1 MLLSL
6 PYPCVRRTPGVLS
19 HVKAMFQPRTYRDT
33 ARHQDLV
40 SFRVC
45 LAETDLQIA
54 AERDLSA
61 EALAAVKAARGEV
74 QAEIVRNR
82 AFLTS
87 LEPLPVSADATPL
100 VKRMYE
106 TTAAA
111 GVGPMAAVAGAVAEY
126 VGDSLLPHSPQVIV
140 ENGGDIFLSTKT
152 ERIVSVHA
160 GSSSLSGRVGLRIPP
175 DSRLGICTSSAT
187 VGHSLSLGKADAG
200 LIIAADGALADAV
213 ATAFTNRIK
222 SPATIQEALDWAR
235 TVPGVLQALG
245 IIGGTMGVWGEF
257 ELVTL

>member
-1 MLLSL
+1 
-6 PYPCVRRTPGVLS
+6 
-19 HVKAMFQPRTYRDT
+19 MFERRTYRET
-33 ARHQDLV
+33 VQHQDLV
-40 SFRVC
+40 CFRVC
-45 LAETDLQIA
+45 LAETDLHISA
-54 AERDLSA
+54 ARDLSA

-74 QAEIVRNR
+74 QGEIVRNR

-87 LEPLPVSADATPL
+87 LEPLSAPADATPL
-100 VKRMYE
+100 VKRMCE

-111 GVGPMAAVAGAVAEY
+111 GVGPMAAVAGVVAEY
-126 VGDSLLPHSPQVIV
+126 VGDALLQHSAQVIV
-140 ENGGDIFLSTKT
+140 ENGGDIFLSTKA

-175 DSRLGICTSSAT
+175 GSRLGICTSSAT

-200 LIIAADGALADAV
+200 LIIAADAALADAV